1 MIARHHATARTAVD
15 TDWPAIASAYSMLL
29 VMTGSPVVAL
39 NRAVA
44 VSMAD
49 GPDAGL
55 RLLDD
60 VTGLDEYHL
69 YWATKAE
76 LLVRSG
82 DVDGAAPAFVR
93 ARELATNGAEQQHL
107 GRRIAELAKSRQ
119 L

>member
-1 MIARHHATARTAVD
+1 
-15 TDWPAIASAYSMLL
+15 MLL
-29 VMTGSPVVAL
+29 AMTSSPVVAL

-82 DVDGAAPAFVR
+82 DVDAAAPAFAR
-93 ARELATNGAEQQHL
+93 ARELATNGAEKQHL
-107 GRRIAELAKSRQ
+107 DRRIAELANSRQ
-119 L
+119 F